1 MEVFMLGKR
10 TVVSVNEVIG
20 AKVAG
25 NILTVHMSTGVQ
37 FSETYK
43 DGESAMWE
51 LKSLIIAMERCK
63 E

>member
-10 TVVSVNEVIG
+10 TVVNVNAVIG

-25 NILTVHMSTGVQ
+25 NILVVHMSTGMQ

-43 DGESAMWE
+43 DGESAM
-51 LKSLIIAMERCK
+51 ERCK
-63 E
+63 K

>member
-10 TVVSVNEVIG
+10 TVVNVNSVIG

-25 NILTVHMSTGVQ
+25 NILVVHMSTGMQ

-43 DGESAMWE
+43 DGESAMGE
-51 LKSLIIAMERCK
+51 LMLLISAMEGCK
-63 E
+63 K